1 MSKMDRREIEAQ
13 ESARVLLVDDDP
25 GLRNMIGILLEKMG
39 LQCTATESS
48 EEAMLCLENQG
59 YELVIVDKNLP
70 GLSGLQLARIIHL
83 LSPKTPILLITGYAS
98 EETAREAAALG
109 ISEYIL
115 KPIDIDDFRRTVN
128 TAVRH
133 TSSRPGRSAKR
144 FRSTFPPGT
153 TPAVVARLS
162 KPPKIEMQDDDTP
175 SVELLRGVAV
185 LLIERDDNVR
195 LRLVEIL
202 SLTGSQIV
210 SFTSVNQAR
219 AHVERQGFDL
229 LIARHGVLAAARN
242 LIERAPKPPLGT
254 IAIMQHGGL
263 DEVIDAIRLQAR
275 GVLSPPFVTTNV
287 MLELGRVMKGL
298 ADERTARAC
307 AS

>member
-1 MSKMDRREIEAQ
+1 MDRREIEAR
-13 ESARVLLVDDDP
+13 ESAQVLLVDDDP
-25 GLRNMIGILLEKMG
+25 DLRKMIGILLKQMG
-39 LQCTATESS
+39 LQCTAVESS

-83 LSPKTPILLITGYAS
+83 LSPETPILLITGYAS

-109 ISEYIL
+109 ITEYIR
-115 KPIDIDDFRRTVN
+115 KPIDIDDFRRTVD

-133 TSSRPGRSAKR
+133 TSSSPVRSAKR

-153 TPAVVARLS
+153 TSALVARLS
-162 KPPKIEMQDDDTP
+162 KPPKIEMQDDNTP
-175 SVELLRGVAV
+175 SVELFRGVSV

-195 LRLVEIL
+195 RRLVEIIG
-202 SLTGSQIV
+202 LTSSPIV
-210 SFTSVNQAR
+210 SFTSVRQAR
-219 AHVERQGFDL
+219 AHVERRGFDL
-229 LIARHGVLAAARN
+229 LIARHSVLTAARS
-242 LIERAPKPPLGT
+242 LIEASPKPPLGT
-254 IAIMQHGGL
+254 VAIMQHGGL
-263 DEVIDAIRLQAR
+263 DEVIEAIQIQAR
-275 GVLSPPFVTTNV
+275 GVLSPPFVATNV